1 MHVRGSRS
9 ADWDDQETPSEA
21 ETCARARDESDAVA
35 ARMLAEL
42 NEVVKD
48 EAKLRA
54 ALMDLHWRLCHLYWI
69 IDKSGNERLF
79 VPNAHQQWLFDNL
92 SFRNLILKARQL
104 GFSTAI
110 QLLMLDS
117 CLFKPNI
124 SAAVIAQDKEAA
136 NVIFRKIKFAYDNL
150 PPVIRAMCPVRRES
164 VGELILGN
172 KSSMRVATSVRS
184 ATLQF
189 LHVSEFGKICAKYP
203 AKAQEIITGSL
214 PAAQSGI
221 IFIESTAEGR
231 EGPFYEM
238 TQKARAGRE
247 SKKGLSH
254 LEYCFHFASWW
265 EEKCYQ
271 ADPASV
277 TITQAEHDYFDK
289 IETLIGV
296 PLDPAQRA
304 WYIGTRDNELGGDG
318 ALMKQEYPSTP
329 DEAFEQSQ
337 EGVYYAAQLTQ
348 ARRTG
353 RITDVPY
360 DPRVPVNTF
369 WDFGKYD
376 DTCIWFHQHINGWDH
391 WIDFYECSDQ
401 PFSHY
406 ARILQEKGY
415 DYGRH
420 YLPHDGKQRQ
430 WGADQL
436 KTSETMLNEL
446 GVRPTQVVPVTP
458 NLAVAI
464 RQCRDAF
471 PKYRF
476 DQTRCKAG
484 LHHLEHY
491 RKSWN
496 ERLGAWSDAPLKNGH
511 QHAADAIRQH
521 AQAFQEPAAHPPLK
535 RRRKVSGLAV

>member
-1 MHVRGSRS
+1 M
-9 ADWDDQETPSEA
+9 
-21 ETCARARDESDAVA
+21 
-35 ARMLAEL
+35 
-42 NEVVKD
+42 
-48 EAKLRA
+48 KLPRCSV
-54 ALMDLHWRLCHLYWI
+54 LMFRI
-69 IDKSGNERLF
+69 I
-79 VPNAHQQWLFDNL
+79 
-92 SFRNLILKARQL
+92 
-104 GFSTAI
+104 
-110 QLLMLDS
+110 
-117 CLFKPNI
+117 
-124 SAAVIAQDKEAA
+124 
-136 NVIFRKIKFAYDNL
+136 
-150 PPVIRAMCPVRRES
+150 
-164 VGELILGN
+164 
-172 KSSMRVATSVRS
+172 
-184 ATLQF
+184 
-189 LHVSEFGKICAKYP
+189 
-203 AKAQEIITGSL
+203 
-214 PAAQSGI
+214 
-221 IFIESTAEGR
+221 
-231 EGPFYEM
+231 
-238 TQKARAGRE
+238 
-247 SKKGLSH
+247 
-254 LEYCFHFASWW
+254 
-265 EEKCYQ
+265 
-271 ADPASV
+271 
-277 TITQAEHDYFDK
+277 
-289 IETLIGV
+289 
-296 PLDPAQRA
+296 
-304 WYIGTRDNELGGDG
+304 
-318 ALMKQEYPSTP
+318 
-329 DEAFEQSQ
+329 
-337 EGVYYAAQLTQ
+337 
-348 ARRTG
+348 
-353 RITDVPY
+353 
-360 DPRVPVNTF
+360 TF
-369 WDFGKYD
+369 WDFGRDD